1 MASIRSISTSKP
13 SDNLSDQRLNRAS
26 TTSSI
31 PHAQRKLPNNKSPSI
46 IVSTI
51 RRKSPRMSLKK
62 DPVGS
67 MTSSS
72 SNQPSNDNHDVSVE
86 QMASMKLYDLS
97 PKRSRSKTANN
108 FTARPHFDK
117 DISYEEQPIDR
128 SELASARSSLT
139 NNIYTL
145 ESFEPIR
152 TVGTGKNILNQEKKK
167 NP

>member
-1 MASIRSISTSKP
+1 
-13 SDNLSDQRLNRAS
+13 
-26 TTSSI
+26 
-31 PHAQRKLPNNKSPSI
+31 
-46 IVSTI
+46 
-51 RRKSPRMSLKK
+51 MSLKK

-86 QMASMKLYDLS
+86 QMASMKLYELS
-97 PKRSRSKTANN
+97 PRRSRSKAANN

-117 DISYEEQPIDR
+117 DISYEEEPIDR
-128 SELASARSSLT
+128 SELASARSSLS

-152 TVGTGKNILNQEKKK
+152 TVGTGKNIINQEKKRILEIQHLIFR
-167 NP
+167 NIRSCSSCLSS